1 MSTPQRAYRVR
12 IRGRVQRLGY
22 RRFILDTAQELEIIG
37 YVRNEKDG
45 SVTVFVQGEE
55 QKLNKFLE
63 VIKAP
68 PPLISIKS
76 FLEEA
81 TKPDPKIKYFEI
93 RFSSIAE
100 ELQEG
105 FGAMEKEFKDY
116 REEFKDYREE
126 FKDYRE
132 EFRSFAERTDQNF
145 KILEESYGEISAK
158 LTQILETLQ
167 RESMETRKE
176 LTRAVDTLSELVR
189 QFIKSL

>member
-126 FKDYRE
+126 F
-132 EFRSFAERTDQNF
+132 RSFAERTDQNF